1 MSNSFRDF
9 NQALISDL
17 RANQGRASGGPFR
30 GADVLILTTTGAK
43 TGKPRENPLAFSS
56 ENGDYVVVASK
67 GGAPTNPA
75 WYHNLVANPVVTVEA
90 LGETFKARARVIDGE
105 QEVRPRV
112 PGPFS
117 GSFPDRVQGAFGLLT
132 PSGFEQVCRVRELGV
147 VVRRDTGRGN
157 VRLQG
162 RSRKNQDPGES
173 QAPGRAN
180 G

>member
-1 MSNSFRDF
+1 M
-9 NQALISDL
+9 QAGGFQSPGEQRRPVGLEPD
-17 RANQGRASGGPFR
+17 GGPRSQAQAAHSR
-30 GADVLILTTTGAK
+30 GKILPAK
-43 TGKPRENPLAFSS
+43 
-56 ENGDYVVVASK
+56 
-67 GGAPTNPA
+67 
-75 WYHNLVANPVVTVEA
+75 
-90 LGETFKARARVIDGE
+90 VIDGE
-105 QEVRPRV
+105 QEVRPRL

-117 GSFPDRVQGAFGLLT
+117 GSFPDRVQGAFGLRT